1 MLDEKQDYWRLVKHI
16 MREDKIM
23 ANQNMAISDRV
34 LMIKLERMYP
44 SLLLGERIQ
53 VQVWRLAKES
63 GTSRSTAT
71 RFLSAMYNGGYFAY
85 NSVLKS
91 ALMDGKTEYTRES
104 FVQELEACRH
114 PENIKTREV
123 PKRKQDRE
131 KARERIKCRVCG
143 SENMLYKLTLVC
155 RDCNTEQE

>member
-1 MLDEKQDYWRLVKHI
+1 MLGGLGYCFSWLRSLMLDEKQDYWRLVRHI

-53 VQVWRLAKES
+53 VQVWKLAKES

-91 ALMDGKTEYTRES
+91 ALMDG
-104 FVQELEACRH
+104 
-114 PENIKTREV
+114 
-123 PKRKQDRE
+123 
-131 KARERIKCRVCG
+131 
-143 SENMLYKLTLVC
+143 
-155 RDCNTEQE
+155 